1 MPIKKQLDNGK
12 TVTYKL
18 KYIDSFTFMS
28 SSLLILVNNL
38 SEGLHNDK
46 YIDCK
51 SYLDYMSIKDDQL
64 IFRCF
69 KHKKKL

>member
-28 SSLLILVNNL
+28 TSLLILVNNL